1 MMYPWEKPVSSSS
14 EADIGSVEDSS
25 ESYPWL
31 KPAASA
37 EALTTF
43 EEEVAAAR
51 SPDEERL
58 LEQIAANVPVALSR
72 SASVSY
78 SEPDRPNWLPLAGV
92 LFGAIL
98 VGALAVWWVRPG
110 PSEEPTVPSGPAPK
124 TPPASA
130 PSRTGAE
137 QKPPVAV
144 LIEPSATRPLVEK
157 TLKDGGRTNPFGSA
171 LPEAA
176 PPRPPENL
184 PPAAVIRTPPPL
196 PPAPPVLNLV
206 SLAVST
212 SSRAALIQVTGEGSE
227 PSYHEVTVGDTVAGW
242 RVVEITRERVRL
254 TQGSKKQTLLAQ

>member
-14 EADIGSVEDSS
+14 EADIGSIEDPS

-37 EALTTF
+37 EALTAF
-43 EEEVAAAR
+43 EEESTAAR

-72 SASVSY
+72 PASVSY
-78 SEPDRPNWLPLAGV
+78 SEPDRPNWLPLTGV
-92 LFGAIL
+92 LLGAIL
-98 VGALAVWWVRPG
+98 VGALAVWWSRPD
-110 PSEEPTVPSGPAPK
+110 PSEPVVLPSGPAPK
-124 TPPASA
+124 TPPAGA
-130 PSRTGAE
+130 PSPTGAA
-137 QKPPVAV
+137 QQSPVAV
-144 LIEPSATRPLVEK
+144 LIEPSPTRPLVEK

-176 PPRPPENL
+176 PPRAPENL
-184 PPAAVIRTPPPL
+184 SPVPVIRTPPPL

-206 SLAVST
+206 SLAVSA
-212 SSRAALIQVTGEGSE
+212 SSRAAFIQVTGEGSE